1 MMSSN
6 LTYTILMI
14 KPTKFGCNLETAVD
28 NVYQQK
34 KSNLS
39 NKEISLQ
46 AQKEYLQL
54 VSLLKAEGVDVIE
67 FIDDTNENTP
77 DSLFPNN
84 WISTHLE
91 GLIYL
96 YPMLAENR
104 RLERRIDIVN
114 YFRENFIV
122 NNVIDDA
129 VFLEKK
135 GIFLE
140 GTGSMVLDRKNKI
153 AYACLSK
160 RTDSDVFTK
169 WCQQMNYQDVSF
181 VAEDR
186 GQAIYHTNVLMSVCQ
201 HLVFICLDA
210 ICMNSDKEKLL
221 LLFKQTN
228 KEVIN
233 ISSLQMNSFLGNVLE
248 LRSQE
253 NESLLVM
260 SSLAFCQLTDSQKT
274 IINTHTKIIHAPLD
288 TIEYFGGG
296 SARCMIA
303 EIFLEPNFSD
313 KLKHPIIS

>member
-28 NVYQQK
+28 NVYQQQ
-34 KSNLS
+34 KSNFS

-160 RTDSDVFTK
+160 RTDLGVFTK

-248 LRSQE
+248 IQ
-253 NESLLVM
+253 NKKQESLLIM
-260 SSLAFCQLTDSQKT
+260 SSSAYNSLTFSQTET
-274 IINTHTKIIHAPLD
+274 INKYMKIIHSPLNI
-288 TIEYFGGG
+288 IESFGGG

-303 EIFLEPNFSD
+303 EIFLKKTSR
-313 KLKHPIIS
+313 